1 MNTEKYLNKTWL
13 HRTLRKSF
21 PVFLAIIVIITW
33 PKWFSFFHFNEYLN
47 LKNGDI
53 IKEYSVFHLTF
64 YQSNTPSRLSEMLRL
79 HSDVLPD
86 KKILIRKRDGFWRS
100 HPKNASC
107 YTELQVLY
115 MQKEL
120 DGSQVSQQ
128 ELLEII
134 SAYIHLQ
141 EQQNESEVHT
151 PSCP

>member
-21 PVFLAIIVIITW
+21 PVFLAIIVIITF
-33 PKWFSFFHFNEYLN
+33 PKWFSVFHFHEYLN

-64 YQSNTPSRLSEMLRL
+64 YQSNTPSRLSEMMRL

-141 EQQNESEVHT
+141 KQQNESEVHT